1 MDTDLF
7 QGSSGQY
14 QAQFGGPIKALK
26 QGSVG
31 PVMSDL
37 QNMLADERRQHQE
50 AYGYANGHNDHGMG
64 Q

>member
-1 MDTDLF
+1 MNYNLF
-7 QGSSGQY
+7 QGPSDQK
-14 QAQFGGPIKALK
+14 QEMVGGPVKALK

-37 QNMLADERRQHQE
+37 QNMLHTERKQHQE
-50 AYGYANGHNDHGMG
+50 AYGYQHGHNDHGLG

>member
-1 MDTDLF
+1 MNANLF
-7 QGSSGQY
+7 QGSSGQR
-14 QAQFGGPIKALK
+14 QEMVGGPIHALK

-37 QNMLADERRQHQE
+37 QFELSNERKQHQE
-50 AYGYANGHNDHGMG
+50 AYGYEHGNN